1 MAFTIAWALLGSF
14 CEAWW
19 CELFLQVSLFESQCV
34 LLCQMRCQ
42 DPYLSWR
49 RYQTP
54 HLNRKEFTAVFSY
67 YCPSFQEE
75 WSLSTA
81 LFRESCHFLVCRE
94 RAVGRAPEGLF
105 HLRPSIGLLPT
116 PTVGIT
122 SLHCFLLISFSLT
135 LHDAVIPFHC
145 GFSDCWDLDL
155 VRSSAGGRRDYKW
168 PTRDCWDWL
177 VESDDGFQRGHTD
190 GSDRD

>member
-1 MAFTIAWALLGSF
+1 MKPGGVSCFYKCHSLKVSVCYCVRWDARTHTFLEGGTKPHIWTEKNLQLSSLTIA
-14 CEAWW
+14 
-19 CELFLQVSLFESQCV
+19 
-34 LLCQMRCQ
+34 
-42 DPYLSWR
+42 
-49 RYQTP
+49 P
-54 HLNRKEFTAVFSY
+54 HSRKNEV
-67 YCPSFQEE
+67 C
-75 WSLSTA
+75 LSTA
-81 LFRESCHFLVCRE
+81 LFHESCHFLVCRE